1 MAYKNESSISSTTSP
16 MDFLYSR
23 LATISAL
30 QSYAATAGYY
40 MTNSSHLN
48 APLPLGAVPINQHI
62 SSLQGLDELVSIKF
76 FTYNKGKEALKNACF
91 RPVFIRIHI
100 FIINRKNQKS
110 LLGVLIFPEPINSCP
125 FQRLRMIRL
134 VALCYHPMIHQT
146 LFPLFRSDYTV
157 SVQLLPIVIMLHP
170 RIFANFLLVEMTRNL
185 HIPAFLRCQI

>member
-48 APLPLGAVPINQHI
+48 ASLPLEAVPINQHI

-76 FTYNKGKEALKNACF
+76 FTYNKGKEAFLDQF
-91 RPVFIRIHI
+91 FIRIHI

-157 SVQLLPIVIMLHP
+157 SVQLLPIVIMFHP